1 MIRECEE
8 HGCFRNEHCPY
19 CGEEGKFIMS
29 DFEVEK
35 AGRTLAGILRHG
47 KYNLSMDSQGYVSTR
62 DVIEKIK
69 ERNPR
74 MAWFRIR
81 HLEALVDTDPKGRYI
96 ISGNKI
102 RATYGHTIDLDIKLD
117 CENIPEELFYP
128 TNEEEVESLLENGIE
143 PTDRSMVHL
152 SKTFADAMSAG
163 LVHCEDPIIL
173 GIDTDICMDMGSD
186 IGKAART
193 VYLCR
198 SVPADAIFVADPDEY
213 ESEDA
218 GEEED

>member
-8 HGCFRNEHCPY
+8 HGYYRNERCPF

-29 DFEVEK
+29 DYEVERI
-35 AGRTLAGILRHG
+35 GRTLAGILRHG
-47 KYNLSMDSQGYVSTR
+47 KYGLRMDSQGNVSTR
-62 DVIEKIK
+62 DVLDKIR

-74 MAWFRIR
+74 MEWLRIR
-81 HLEALVDTDPKGRYI
+81 HLEALVDTDPKGRYN
-96 ISGNKI
+96 ISGGKI
-102 RATYGHTIDLDIKLD
+102 RATYGHTIDLDIRLD

-128 TNEEEVESLLENGIE
+128 TNEDEVEGLLENGIF

-152 SKTFADAMSAG
+152 SRPFSDAMSAG
-163 LVHCEDPIIL
+163 LVHTEDPIIL
-173 GIDTDICMDMGSD
+173 GIDTDICMDQGSD

-198 SVPADAIFVADPDEY
+198 SVPPEAIFVADPDEY
-213 ESEDA
+213 ESE
-218 GEEED
+218 EED

>member
-8 HGCFRNEHCPY
+8 HGCFRSERCPY

-47 KYNLSMDSQGYVSTR
+47 KYDLRMDSQGYVSTR
-62 DVIEKIK
+62 DVLDKIK

-74 MAWFRIR
+74 MNWMRIR
-81 HLEALVDTDPKGRYI
+81 HLEALVDTDPKGRYVI
-96 ISGNKI
+96 TAGKI
-102 RATYGHTIDLDIKLD
+102 RATYGHTIELDIRLD
-117 CENIPEELFYP
+117 CENIPDELFYP
-128 TNEEEVESLLENGIE
+128 TSEEEVEDLLENGIE

-163 LVHCEDPIIL
+163 LVHTEDPIIL
-173 GIDTDICMDMGSD
+173 GVDTNACMDAGFD

-193 VYLCR
+193 VYLCH
-198 SVPADAIFVADPDEY
+198 SVPPEAIFVADPDEY
-213 ESEDA
+213 GSETEDT
-218 GEEED
+218 EEN